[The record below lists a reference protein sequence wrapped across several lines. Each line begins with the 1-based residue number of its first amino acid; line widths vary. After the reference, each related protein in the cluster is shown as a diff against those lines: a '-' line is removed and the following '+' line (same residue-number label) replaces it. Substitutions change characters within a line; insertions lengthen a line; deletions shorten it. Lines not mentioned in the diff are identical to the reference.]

1 MGTPHCPSEFSPLIG
16 ESVHFNFGAHIG
28 SALCWAL
35 VMNTDP
41 DPDLALETGQRLQDP
56 PGLVCAVMGPGGAVG
71 TGGETL
77 HPPSL
82 ILSVHISLDRVLNRE
97 CV

>member
-1 MGTPHCPSEFSPLIG
+1 M
-16 ESVHFNFGAHIG
+16 
-28 SALCWAL
+28 
-35 VMNTDP
+35 
-41 DPDLALETGQRLQDP
+41 QDP
-56 PGLVCAVMGPGGAVG
+56 PGLICAVMGPGGAVG

-82 ILSVHISLDRVLNRE
+82 ILSVHISLDRVLSRE